1 MKAHDLGRHAG
12 RCLVSVSMSLG
23 LSTCGGDITASQ
35 AYQQACHGAPLA
47 NQQAVYQAEADG
59 YRINSRYRCIDRQS
73 WQEVQQALA
82 RIEHVRR
89 PDVMAQRE
97 AEADREH
104 ARRLAGIAE
113 RATAREQAAQRSASV
128 MQAVQVVD
136 ANRGTHHALAALC
149 SVGDDGAAAIV
160 QARQQGGPFRD
171 WADLVHRVVPFSA
184 AQSAVAASCCG
195 LTVQGSHL
203 PGAEPSASAV
213 CEPLQRQRQSR

>member
-1 MKAHDLGRHAG
+1 MSSHDQGRHAG
-12 RCLVSVSMSLG
+12 RWRVAVSMSLA
-23 LSTCGGDITASQ
+23 LSACGGDITASQ

-47 NQQAVYQAEADG
+47 NQQAVYLAEADG

-82 RIEHVRR
+82 RIEHARR

-97 AEADREH
+97 ALADREH
-104 ARRLAGIAE
+104 TRRLAGIAE
-113 RATAREQAAQRSASV
+113 RAMAREQAAQRSASV

-136 ANRGTHHALAALC
+136 ANQGTHDALAALC
-149 SVGDDGAAAIV
+149 SVGGEGAGAIV
-160 QARQQGGPFRD
+160 QARNQGGPFRD

-195 LTVQGSHL
+195 LTVNSHAL
-203 PGAEPSASAV
+203 AGAEPSTSAKCAS
-213 CEPLQRQRQSR
+213 LQRQR